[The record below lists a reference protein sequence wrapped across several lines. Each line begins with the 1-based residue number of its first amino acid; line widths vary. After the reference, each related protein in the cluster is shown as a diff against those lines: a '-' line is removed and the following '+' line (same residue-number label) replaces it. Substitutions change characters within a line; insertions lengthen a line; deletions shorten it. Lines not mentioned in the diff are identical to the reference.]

1 MPTIC
6 SSESGTD
13 THWLSTR
20 VYTHLLGSQKIK
32 RLDFVYNHG
41 SQKYLKI
48 LKEWAKELSVL
59 GQFFHENH

>member
-20 VYTHLLGSQKIK
+20 VCTHLLGSQKIK
-32 RLDFVYNHG
+32 RLDSVYNHG
-41 SQKYLKI
+41 SQKYLKS
-48 LKEWAKELSVL
+48 ERMGQRTVSSWSVL
-59 GQFFHENH
+59 S

>member
-20 VYTHLLGSQKIK
+20 VYTHLLGSQKNRRID
-32 RLDFVYNHG
+32 LVYKHG
-41 SQKYLKI
+41 SQKDLKSQRTGQSTVSS
-48 LKEWAKELSVL
+48 WPVLS
-59 GQFFHENH
+59 